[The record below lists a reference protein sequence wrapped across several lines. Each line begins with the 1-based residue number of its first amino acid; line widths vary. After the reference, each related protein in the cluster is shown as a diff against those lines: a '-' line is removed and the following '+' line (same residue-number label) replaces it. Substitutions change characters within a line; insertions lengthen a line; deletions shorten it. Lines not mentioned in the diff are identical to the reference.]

1 MRISLYEAVSDWLY
15 RNEIVVLELPKGG
28 YIQNVNGWL
37 QVYDEDGNHRGEC
50 TLTSENLRELLK

>member
-1 MRISLYEAVSDWLY
+1 MRISLYEAISDWLY

-37 QVYDEDGNHRGEC
+37 QVYDDDGNYKTEC
-50 TLTSENLRELLK
+50 SLTTENLRKLLK